1 MDNAKPVTAADIAKM
16 KKNGKT
22 MLAISAAVFV
32 LVIILTALGGAPTW
46 MIIIV
51 GMTLTLGGMELWKAK
66 KAEAAMKGGASMTPP
81 AEPKM

>member
-51 GMTLTLGGMELWKAK
+51 GMTLALGGMELWKAK

>member
-1 MDNAKPVTAADIAKM
+1 MENEKPVTMEDVAKM

-22 MLAISAAVFV
+22 MLAVSAGVLV
-32 LVIILTALGGAPTW
+32 LVIILTAMGGAPTW

-51 GMTLTLGGMELWKAK
+51 GMMLAFGIMELRKAK
-66 KAEAAMKGGASMTPP
+66 KAEEAMKGGAPMTPP